1 MEFTTVQTVNMEKV
15 MLSEIQDPRQIE
27 NEGPRRWFTD
37 EYFDLIVW
45 YDKEGT
51 AVTGFQLCY
60 DRGYQERALTWRTD
74 QGFTHERIDDGELSG
89 RMKMTPVLVPDG
101 AFDHIS
107 IAERFRRSSGQ
118 IDAEIREFVHDKV
131 IHYRP

>member
-1 MEFTTVQTVNMEKV
+1 MYMEKV

-27 NEGPRRWFTD
+27 NEGLRRWFTD

-45 YDKEGT
+45 YEKDGT
-51 AVTGFQLCY
+51 EVTGFQLCY
-60 DRGYQERALTWRTD
+60 DRGYKERALTWRRGE
-74 QGFTHERIDDGELSG
+74 GFNHERIDDGELPG

-101 AFDHIS
+101 VFDHTS

-118 IDAEIREFVHDKV
+118 IDPEIQEFVYEKV
-131 IHYRP
+131 IHYKP